1 METLDLSYLR
11 QQLNERRDRLENS
24 AKNLPEPVKIYRL
37 LQQIDR
43 AIERLDKGSFGICE
57 VCHDPIEPD
66 RLAHDPMITV
76 CLDHL
81 NSEQRRALEND
92 LELAAKIQRG
102 LLPKQNISISGWDFS
117 YRYQPA
123 GIVSGDF
130 CDFIPLDDQNIFFV
144 LGDVSGKGISASL
157 MMSQL
162 HALTRSFLTFGLS
175 LGEMVRRTNRL
186 FCESIL
192 SNNYATMVFGKAD
205 SKGEIEVCIAGHNPP
220 LILKDNEVIKVKANG
235 IPVGLFCNSEYTSSK
250 YSLNPGNTILV
261 YTDGLTESHS
271 NGTEYG
277 EERLLENFL
286 KAGSQTPELIIDQ
299 LLRDHGTFL
308 NGSNTTDDLTIA
320 VLKKI

>member
-1 METLDLSYLR
+1 MEALDLSFLR
-11 QQLNERRDRLENS
+11 KQLNERRDRLESS

-57 VCHDPIEPD
+57 VCHDPIEPE
-66 RLAHDPMITV
+66 RLVYDPMTTV

-81 NSEQRRALEND
+81 NKEQRHALEDD
-92 LELAAKIQRG
+92 LELAGKIQRG
-102 LLPKQNISISGWDFS
+102 LLPEQNMSINGWEFG

-130 CDFIPLDDQNIFFV
+130 CDFIPLGDDSFFFV

-162 HALTRSFLTFGLS
+162 HALTKSFLTFGLP
-175 LGEMVRRTNRL
+175 LVEIVKRTNRL

-192 SNNYATMVFGKAD
+192 SNNYATMVFGKAH
-205 SKGEIEVCIAGHNPP
+205 SEGEIELCIAGHNPP
-220 LILKDNEVIKVKANG
+220 MVLRNNKITRIKATGV
-235 IPVGLFCNSEYTSSK
+235 PVGLFCGSEYNANKIT
-250 YSLNPGNTILV
+250 LEPGDTILT

-271 NGTEYG
+271 EETEYG
-277 EERLLENFL
+277 EERLVESFLRAGNQSPEMILDDLLNDNISFL
-286 KAGSQTPELIIDQ
+286 KGMKP
-299 LLRDHGTFL
+299 
-308 NGSNTTDDLTIA
+308 TDDVTLA
-320 VLKKI
+320 VLKKT